1 MQQIII
7 RYGNVFIEDFSELP
21 EIIKKKAV
29 KAEELFRNNMFHPSL
44 RLHKLHGGLRDFWS
58 ISVDKKYRIIFK
70 YVEKDTVL
78 WIGIGAHAIYEDL
91 S

>member
-7 RYGNVFIEDFSELP
+7 RYGGVFMEDFSGLSKA
-21 EIIKKKAV
+21 IQRRAV
-29 KAEELFRNNMFHPSL
+29 KAEKLFRNNMFHPSL
-44 RLHKLHGGLRDFWS
+44 RLHKLHGHLSNFWS
-58 ISVDKKYRIIFK
+58 ISVDRKFRIIFR

-78 WIGIGAHAIYEDL
+78 FIGVGTHAIYNDL